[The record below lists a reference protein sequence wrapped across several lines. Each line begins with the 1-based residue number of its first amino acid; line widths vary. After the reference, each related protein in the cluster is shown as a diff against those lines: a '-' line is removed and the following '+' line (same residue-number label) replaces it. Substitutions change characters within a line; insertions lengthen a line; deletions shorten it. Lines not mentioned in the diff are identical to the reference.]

1 VRGWSQTPGA
11 PGEIVEIRIDRDRR
25 ARASFART
33 PRPDVAAVLPA
44 LGSCAEAGY
53 EARFP
58 MLPGDDGA
66 HDLHVVFRSADG
78 RMRTISSTFEWAP

>member
-1 VRGWSQTPGA
+1 MAASLGDFLVCL
-11 PGEIVEIRIDRDRR
+11 IVTAAWA
-25 ARASFART
+25 ARAFSTFGT
-33 PRPDVAAVLPA
+33 HVAAVLPA

-58 MLPGDDGA
+58 MLPGDDGT

-78 RMRTISSTFEWAP
+78 RMRTISRAFEWAP

>member
-1 VRGWSQTPGA
+1 MRGWSQTPGA
-11 PGEIVEIRIDRDRR
+11 RSEIVEIRIDRDRR
-25 ARASFART
+25 ASLSFTRT

-44 LGSCAEAGY
+44 LGSCTEAGY
-53 EARFP
+53 EARFA

-78 RMRTISSTFEWAP
+78 RMRMISRAFEWAP